1 MGVSMTAQGIAID
14 LQAVT
19 DLFGKLSTD
28 VDAGFAPDG
37 ERAAQ
42 GVGCGAR
49 FGAGFARVEAVG
61 QVKAGAESFNGAS
74 GRYVDNVRQHL
85 SNARGL
91 LATVEKILERYRTV
105 DGVAAA
111 LASSAMV
118 RSGEY
123 ADESTSANA
132 TTVHGGIAT
141 TLTQPPLPRVPEFP
155 TSDIAWGTAYDVQR
169 MKDILFSD
177 NLDEAWNQVT
187 ALRLLGQTLE
197 NHYRRILELRPKL
210 AEAWPANG
218 SVTAQQAQTQLD
230 EHARAVW
237 QDAACAQTTAK
248 SLDGIV
254 SAISQARRKM
264 APLYERWQNVTT
276 DFVPEYFDQAAHE
289 LNMQGRE
296 VMVELDGTVAD
307 LRTQIYW
314 PDTVGRTDIAQSWTV
329 IEPSGSSA
337 DSSASS
343 TSATARDGGGTTD
356 SSRRSS
362 IPSVPGANPVDGPV
376 LSGGIAP
383 VGITPGTPPSTLPI
397 PPGVLPGAPY
407 GGAWVLPGPMTG
419 STGRLLPMARPATVG
434 MTPASGALSAAA
446 RVGATGAAGTSG
458 MMGMPMGGYAGGAGG
473 GGAANRQR
481 MATEQ
486 WEVAHGV
493 PPVIGEIP
501 VVEEEER
508 EEEAVN
514 AAQEEFEEWYRR
526 IATPWEDMVTR

>member
-1 MGVSMTAQGIAID
+1 MGVSMTTQGIAID

-19 DLFGKLSTD
+19 DLFSKLSAD

-37 ERAAQ
+37 ERAVL

-49 FGAGFARVEAVG
+49 FGTGFARVEAVG
-61 QVKAGAESFNGAS
+61 QVRAGADSFNGAS
-74 GRYVDNVRQHL
+74 IRYTENVRQHL
-85 SNARGL
+85 TNARGM
-91 LATVEKILERYRTV
+91 LATVETILKRYRNV
-105 DGVAAA
+105 DGVAST
-111 LASSAMV
+111 LASSAMI

-123 ADESTSANA
+123 VDESTSANA
-132 TTVHGGIAT
+132 GTVQGGIAT

-155 TSDIAWGTAYDVQR
+155 ASDIAWGTAYDVQR
-169 MKDILFSD
+169 MTDVLFSD
-177 NLDEAWNQVT
+177 DIDEAWNQVS

-197 NHYRRILELRPKL
+197 NHYRRVLELRPTL
-210 AEAWPANG
+210 ADAWPASG
-218 SVTAQQAQTQLD
+218 SVTAEQAQSLLD

-237 QDAACAQTTAK
+237 QDAVCAQTTAK

-254 SAISQARRKM
+254 AAISQARQKM

-276 DFVPEYFDQAAHE
+276 DYMPESFDHAAKD

-296 VMVELDGTVAD
+296 VMVALDATVAD

-314 PDTVGRTDIAQSWTV
+314 PDTVPRSEYSRDWTV
-329 IEPSGSSA
+329 IVPSGSGGG
-337 DSSASS
+337 SASS
-343 TSATARDGGGTTD
+343 SSGTEGDD
-356 SSRRSS
+356 SSTNTSPRRSS
-362 IPSVPGANPVDGPV
+362 IPSVPGAIPVNGPV
-376 LSGGIAP
+376 LSGGISP
-383 VGITPGTPPSTLPI
+383 VGVTPGTPPSTLPI
-397 PPGVLPGAPY
+397 PPGILPNAPY

-419 STGRLLPMARPATVG
+419 SMGRLLPMARPTTG
-434 MTPASGALSAAA
+434 GASTTGAFGAAA
-446 RVGATGAAGTSG
+446 RSGATGAPGKSG
-458 MMGMPMGGYAGGAGG
+458 VMGMPMGGYGGGAGS

-493 PPVIGEIP
+493 PPVIGE
-501 VVEEEER
+501 VVAAEEEQ

-526 IATPWEDMVTR
+526 IATPWEEDSMVK